1 MSPAA
6 QLDSEMLESL
16 QGVLDPE
23 VGISIVDLG
32 LVYTA
37 VQHPE
42 AIEVAVTLTTRACPL
57 GPAII
62 DTIHDALAKRFPRA
76 RLDIRL
82 VWTPV
87 WNSDRITPRGRALL
101 ARRLEAAPHVPLYG
115 RGHDRR
121 PLRRAANAQCPDP
134 GQCDAAQ
141 SGRGASVCRR
151 SRSEAGAVPAQER
164 LPQFLPVEI
173 PGERP
178 RCLADLHQPHSRLN
192 PRSAAVVCCG
202 AGCSR

>member
-6 QLDSEMLESL
+6 QLDSEILESL
-16 QGVLDPE
+16 QDVLDPE

-57 GPAII
+57 GPAIV
-62 DTIHDALAKRFPRA
+62 DTIRDALAKRFPKA

-101 ARRLEAAPHVPLYG
+101 NRRFEEAPHVPL
-115 RGHDRR
+115 
-121 PLRRAANAQCPDP
+121 
-134 GQCDAAQ
+134 
-141 SGRGASVCRR
+141 
-151 SRSEAGAVPAQER
+151 
-164 LPQFLPVEI
+164 
-173 PGERP
+173 
-178 RCLADLHQPHSRLN
+178 
-192 PRSAAVVCCG
+192 
-202 AGCSR
+202 